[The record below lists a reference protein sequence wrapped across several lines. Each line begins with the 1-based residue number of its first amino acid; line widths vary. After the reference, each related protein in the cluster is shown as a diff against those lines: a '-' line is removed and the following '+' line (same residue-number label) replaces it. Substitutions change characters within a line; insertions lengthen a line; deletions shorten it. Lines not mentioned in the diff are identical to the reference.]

1 MPLKPE
7 QLAAA
12 LGRGLAP
19 VYLLAGEEPLLVAD
33 GADAVRRAARAAGY
47 DERVVHEVERGFDWN
62 LLAGE
67 ASSLSL
73 FAQRRLIELRLG
85 GGKLSD
91 EGAAA
96 LIEYLAAPPPDVLLL
111 LTADALDKRA
121 RSSAWFATCEREGVA
136 VYAWAMETAG
146 LPRWLIGRARGMGLT
161 LDEPAAAL
169 LADLTEGNLLAA
181 AQELDKLALL
191 APPGGALDRDG
202 VLAAVGDSTRY
213 ATRDLADAVLGGDA
227 RRLTRALAHLQDAG
241 ETPILA
247 LWQLT
252 QDLQRLVD
260 GNTAGQPPRR
270 RELIERARGRRPA
283 AYWQGLLAQAALV
296 DRANKGVG
304 NGVDPWQALTTLA
317 RRMAGPARAAGTAA
331 RTTRS

>member
-1 MPLKPE
+1 MALKPE

-12 LGRGLAP
+12 LARGLAP
-19 VYLLAGEEPLLVAD
+19 AYLLAGEEPLLVAD
-33 GADAVRRAARAAGY
+33 AADAVRRAARGAGFG
-47 DERVVHEVERGFDWN
+47 ERVVYEVERGFDWR

-67 ASSLSL
+67 AASLSL

-85 GGKLSD
+85 SGKLAD

-96 LIEYLAAPPPDVLLL
+96 LVDFLAAPPPDVLLL
-111 LTADALDKRA
+111 LTAEVLDKRA
-121 RSSAWFATCEREGVA
+121 RSSAWYAACERAGVV
-136 VYAWAMETAG
+136 VYAWPLEAAA
-146 LPRWLIGRARGMGLT
+146 LPRWLMARARGLGLT
-161 LDEPAAAL
+161 LDESAAAL

-191 APPGGALDRDG
+191 APPGGALDRAG
-202 VLAAVGDSTRY
+202 VLEAVGDSARY
-213 ATRDLADAVLGGDA
+213 AARDLADAALDGDV

-252 QDLQRLVD
+252 QDLQRLID
-260 GNTAGQPPRR
+260 GNAFGQPPQR
-270 RELIERARGRRPA
+270 RELLERARRRRPA
-283 AYWQGLLAQAALV
+283 AFWQALLAQAALV

-304 NGVDPWQALTTLA
+304 SGIDPWQALTALA
-317 RRMAGPARAAGTAA
+317 RRMAQPTS
-331 RTTRS
+331 TTRS

>member
-1 MPLKPE
+1 VQLKPD

-12 LGRGLAP
+12 LGRGLAS

-33 GADAVRRAARAAGY
+33 GADAVRRAARAAGH
-47 DERVVHEVERGFDWN
+47 DERVVHEVERGFDWSV
-62 LLAGE
+62 LAGE

-85 GGKLSD
+85 SGKLSD
-91 EGAAA
+91 EGATA
-96 LIEYLAAPPPDVLLL
+96 LIDYLAAPPPDVVLL
-111 LTADALDKRA
+111 LTAETLDKRA
-121 RSSAWFATCEREGVA
+121 RSSPWYAACDRAGVV
-136 VYAWAMETAG
+136 VYAWPLDAAG
-146 LPRWLIGRARGMGLT
+146 LPRWLIGRARDKGLT

-191 APPGGALDRDG
+191 APPGGVLDRDG
-202 VLAAVGDSTRY
+202 VLEAVGDSTRY
-213 ATRDLADAVLGGDA
+213 ATRDLADAALGGDA

-260 GNTAGQPPRR
+260 GNSGGQPPRR

-283 AYWQGLLAQAALV
+283 AYWQNLLAQAALV
-296 DRANKGVG
+296 DRTNKGVG

-317 RRMAGPARAAGTAA
+317 RRMAGPARTAS
-331 RTTRS
+331 TTRS